1 MSTHR
6 EVIEFAGF
14 DEGDAFGLH
23 EFLSREPEL
32 CSEMDL
38 RVLIDARL
46 SREHAAEMLEHAAH
60 KLRTGTTDLSLEDIR
75 MVLSRIG
82 GEHG

>member
-1 MSTHR
+1 MRSHR

-14 DEGDAFGLH
+14 DEGDAFSIH
-23 EFLSREPEL
+23 EHLSRQPEL
-32 CSEMDL
+32 CADADL
-38 RVLIDARL
+38 RVLIGTRL
-46 SREHAAEMLEHAAH
+46 SREQAAEMLEYAAH

-82 GEHG
+82 GVHG